1 MDKAKQKTK
10 NTRTTNTKDTDTL
23 PIIEYRRFIRHPLS
37 IPLTCKVIKKTLDED
52 KVDMPGVTNNIS
64 TGGLLFSTKH
74 PIDVGSLITIKMPF
88 EDKVFNVKSRVV
100 HCAKSP
106 EAKLYNI
113 GASFYKPYDAF
124 KVKLIEQIYLIAE
137 YRDLRSIQLGREVSL
152 EEASKEWI
160 KRYSERF
167 KRLYW

>member
-1 MDKAKQKTK
+1 MNKTRQKVK
-10 NTRTTNTKDTDTL
+10 NIRIADTKDTDAL
-23 PIIEYRRFIRHPLS
+23 PIIEHRRFIRHPLS
-37 IPLTCKVIKKTLDED
+37 IPLTYKVLKKAQDTDTE
-52 KVDMPGVTNNIS
+52 GVSAITNNIS
-64 TGGLLFSTKH
+64 IGGLLFSTKR
-74 PIDVGSLITIKMPF
+74 PIEVGSLIVIKMPF

-100 HCAKSP
+100 HCAKSG
-106 EAKLYNI
+106 EAKFYNI

-137 YRDLRSIQLGREVSL
+137 YRDLRSIQLGREISL
-152 EEASKEWI
+152 EEASKEWV